1 MLGFSYQVV
10 QEKNSKVWPKDY
22 FSNIKM
28 HIIGIF
34 WYYEKKNSYCYFI
47 HTLAYTPLLQGIYV
61 PCECL
66 CKHFFKQLGV
76 SADHSSVKRYWRAS
90 SNE

>member
-22 FSNIKM
+22 FSNVKM

-34 WYYEKKNSYCYFI
+34 WYYEKKNSYCFLI

-61 PCECL
+61 PWSEEACGL
-66 CKHFFKQLGV
+66 ISFKP
-76 SADHSSVKRYWRAS
+76 HR
-90 SNE
+90 

>member
-22 FSNIKM
+22 FSNIKK

-34 WYYEKKNSYCYFI
+34 WYYEKKNSYCFLI
-47 HTLAYTPLLQGIYV
+47 HTLAYTPWLQGINV
-61 PCECL
+61 PCQVPTYSTYDDGAESL
-66 CKHFFKQLGV
+66 PVL
-76 SADHSSVKRYWRAS
+76 AWYMLA
-90 SNE
+90 